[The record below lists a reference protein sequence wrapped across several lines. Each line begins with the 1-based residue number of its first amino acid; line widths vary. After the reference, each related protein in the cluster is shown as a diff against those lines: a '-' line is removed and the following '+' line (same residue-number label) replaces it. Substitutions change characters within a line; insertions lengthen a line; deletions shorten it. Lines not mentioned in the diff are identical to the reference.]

1 MIVCGPG
8 LLDEESWLTKCQ
20 WHISIWL
27 LIIRSHFNLS
37 YFIPTLFTDIF
48 CTGLVEAS
56 WVLEWELWKL
66 VQSPPSTPFLSDHT
80 FLRAVLLLI
89 FLRIYILAHFIL
101 LSSWFNFKLTYIGI
115 STYSCTQLRTRQVYT
130 KMCYITDKYTW
141 CFNASIKYEGKFSNW
156 KLLVYHGVDEA

>member
-8 LLDEESWLTKCQ
+8 LLDEKSWLTKCQ

-27 LIIRSHFNLS
+27 LLIKKHFDVWHQTPS
-37 YFIPTLFTDIF
+37 LFPHIF

-80 FLRAVLLLI
+80 FFRAVLLLI

-101 LSSWFNFKLTYIGI
+101 LSSWFNFKLKDTFIGI
-115 STYSCTQLRTRQVYT
+115 STYSCTQVMHKAGLYKDVLYIRQIYL
-130 KMCYITDKYTW
+130 M
-141 CFNASIKYEGKFSNW
+141 F
-156 KLLVYHGVDEA
+156 